1 MYNTVFD
8 LNSKYNLPVVKHLL
22 KKFTSNTSARY
33 QGKLLTFSKHTS
45 VSVHVVHVHRN
56 WLPIKYGWLAVCGLH
71 GTYWGCCHEEY
82 PHLKDHP
89 LQRKRHRD
97 VRCFFIWYLA
107 LTFTMTSQER
117 NLAKFYLRSLDTFTT
132 RIEDVLCYITC
143 ISLSVT
149 SVGFTESLTGISAI
163 PSQHLDHVNLV
174 YKLDVV
180 SKPSFLKV
188 IWLYQLSWKC

>member
-71 GTYWGCCHEEY
+71 GTKNIRIWKTILCRESEIEMFVVF
-82 PHLKDHP
+82 L
-89 LQRKRHRD
+89 
-97 VRCFFIWYLA
+97 IWYLA
-107 LTFTMTSQER
+107 LTVTMTSQER